1 MCLFIGYLV
10 GFGFIFVMFIFC
22 IVLLVCI
29 CYMKKIVLVGL
40 VKKICKGFLV
50 LGVNKRGGGFLWV
63 FLIGLVRVVFFI

>member
-1 MCLFIGYLV
+1 MCFFIGYLV

-22 IVLLVCI
+22 IVLFVCI

-50 LGVNKRGGGFLWV
+50 LGVNKRGGGGGGGGKEKGGV
-63 FLIGLVRVVFFI
+63 EKKR